1 MNRVPGCDPLS
12 ELMPLTHIWKIVII
26 MNNLAG
32 LIGRQT
38 LTYTNHVL
46 NMLAFAVKLF
56 RTMTNAPLRG
66 RAVVKWGVVEQIYF
80 TAVQALF
87 LIVPLSLLLGSMI
100 LIQFAKFS
108 AQIDLGK
115 VVVILIVREIGP
127 IITAMLVILRSATA
141 VTIEISYMNVLN
153 EIESLE
159 MAGIDPMRLLSIPR
173 FIGITSAILCLFIVF
188 DVGAILGGYGI
199 ILLTTSIPMGNYLTD
214 IANAITGADIVI
226 GLVKALLF
234 GIVISVVTLFH
245 GFESQKRITN
255 IPRGTSKAAIECF
268 FYCIVINIFVSG
280 LFYF

>member
-1 MNRVPGCDPLS
+1 MINS
-12 ELMPLTHIWKIVII
+12 LT
-26 MNNLAG
+26 G

-38 LTYTNHVL
+38 ITYTAHLL
-46 NMLAFAVKLF
+46 NLLAFGVKLF
-56 RTMTNAPLRG
+56 STMANAPLRG
-66 RAVVKWGVVEQIYF
+66 RAVVKWGIVEQIYF

-87 LIVPLSLLLGSMI
+87 LIVPLSLLLGCMI
-100 LIQFAKFS
+100 LMQFARFS

-115 VVVILIVREIGP
+115 IVVILIIREVGP
-127 IITAMLVILRSATA
+127 VITAMLVILRSATA

-159 MAGIDPMRLLSIPR
+159 MAGIDPMRLLAIPR
-173 FIGITSAILCLFIVF
+173 FVGITSAILCLFIIF

-199 ILLTTSIPMGNYLTD
+199 IRLTTSIPMGNYLPD
-214 IANAITGADIVI
+214 IAKAIAGADIVI

-234 GIVISVVTLFH
+234 GVVISVVTLYH

-255 IPRGTSKAAIECF
+255 IPRVTSKVAIECF
-268 FYCIVINIFVSG
+268 FYCILINIFVSG

>member
-1 MNRVPGCDPLS
+1 MNSISG
-12 ELMPLTHIWKIVII
+12 IV
-26 MNNLAG
+26 
-32 LIGRQT
+32 GRQT
-38 LTYTNHVL
+38 LTYITHLMNL
-46 NMLAFAVKLF
+46 LAFAVKLF
-56 RTMTNAPLRG
+56 RTMASAPLRG
-66 RAVVKWGVVEQIYF
+66 RAVVKWGIVEQIYF

-87 LIVPLSLLLGSMI
+87 LIVPLSLLLGSMV
-100 LIQFAKFS
+100 LLQFAKFA

-115 VVVILIVREIGP
+115 VVVILIIREVGP
-127 IITAMLVILRSATA
+127 IVTAMLVILRSATA

-199 ILLTTSIPMGNYLTD
+199 ILLTTSIPMGNYLPD
-214 IANAITGADIVI
+214 IAKAITAPDIVI

-234 GIVISVVTLFH
+234 GIVISVVTLYH
-245 GFESQKRITN
+245 GFESQKRVTN
-255 IPRGTSKAAIECF
+255 IPRGTSKASIECF
-268 FYCIVINIFVSG
+268 FYCIVINLFVSG